1 MRKLGIMTS
10 GGDAPGMNACIRA
23 VTRIALQSGFEVY
36 GIYDGYRGM
45 VDDDIA
51 PLSSLDVA
59 GIIYRGGTI
68 LRTARLEE
76 FKQVEYQEKAANNLK
91 KHGIDT
97 VVIIGGDGSF
107 KGAQALDKFG
117 INCLGIPGTI
127 DNDLAYTDY
136 TLGFDTAV
144 NTALSAIN
152 NIRDTMTSHGRI
164 SIVEVMGHRCGEI
177 ALNSAVAGG
186 AEAAIIPEHELNI
199 DELADQLRYNKMHGR
214 KSDIIILSE
223 GVCKSNYLEKELEER
238 LHVDIR
244 STTLGHIQRG
254 GTPTMM
260 DRVLAARFAYRAVQ
274 LALDGKTNRVIGIK
288 NNQIIDMNIDE
299 ALALKKEISK
309 ELFEIEEIL
318 SR

>member
-1 MRKLGIMTS
+1 MRKIGIMTS

-36 GIYDGYRGM
+36 GIYDGYLGM
-45 VDDDIA
+45 VNGDIS
-51 PLSSLDVA
+51 PLASLDVA

-68 LRTARLEE
+68 LRTARLDE
-76 FKQVEYQEKAANNLK
+76 FKQEEYQIKAANNLK
-91 KHGIDT
+91 EHGIDT
-97 VVIIGGDGSF
+97 VIVIGGDGSF
-107 KGAQALDKFG
+107 KGAQALANHD

-164 SIVEVMGHRCGEI
+164 SIVEVMGRHCGEI
-177 ALNSAVAGG
+177 ALAAAIAGG
-186 AEAAIIPEHELNI
+186 AEAAIIPERGFDI
-199 DELADQLRYNKMHGR
+199 DNLADQLRYNTSHGR
-214 KSDIIILSE
+214 KSDIIILAE
-223 GVCKSNYLEKELEER
+223 GVCKGEYLDKELKDR
-238 LHVDIR
+238 LGADIKT
-244 STTLGHIQRG
+244 TTLGHIQRG

-274 LALDGKTNRVIGIK
+274 LALAGKSNRVIGIK
-288 NNQIIDMNIDE
+288 NNKIIDMYIDD
-299 ALALKKEISK
+299 ALAMKKEIPQ
-309 ELFEIEEIL
+309 ELYEIEELL